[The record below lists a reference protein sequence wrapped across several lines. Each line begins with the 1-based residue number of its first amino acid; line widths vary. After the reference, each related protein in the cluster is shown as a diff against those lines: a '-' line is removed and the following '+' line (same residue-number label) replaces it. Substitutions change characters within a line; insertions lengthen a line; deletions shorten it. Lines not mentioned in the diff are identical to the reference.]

1 MTEEEIKKKAK
12 EIAEANGRTY
22 RDQEYGD
29 INTEEECYDSAIEMA
44 EYVIAETD
52 IDEKY
57 KIGKWF
63 MGLIPCWVDA
73 PSTLQAAHDHHGK
86 NIVAIHLKNGGY
98 RCCCVDDK
106 KPITFSLA
114 ENTPLVEGWHNR
126 ESSELEKHVEPF
138 DKGEISDGYHTFNEL
153 YYYRMLY
160 NAAFFNMLPKEWV
173 HKSKRHNDG
182 EECFGG
188 GWFIVIANLPTG
200 QISNHYELKDWDLFK
215 IPEKEVADKW
225 DGHSPQ
231 EAAER
236 LHKYLLEKLSKRA
249 F

>member
-1 MTEEEIKKKAK
+1 MTQEEIKKKAK

-52 IDEKY
+52 IDEKH

-106 KPITFSLA
+106 KPTTFSLA

-126 ESSELEKHVEPF
+126 ESSWNEK
-138 DKGEISDGYHTFNEL
+138 DKKIIKNILSVLDAQECYDGATGKKMNPYQKEIDWL
-153 YYYRMLY
+153 
-160 NAAFFNMLPKEWV
+160 
-173 HKSKRHNDG
+173 KSL
-182 EECFGG
+182 
-188 GWFIVIANLPTG
+188 NL
-200 QISNHYELKDWDLFK
+200 K
-215 IPEKEVADKW
+215 I
-225 DGHSPQ
+225 
-231 EAAER
+231 
-236 LHKYLLEKLSKRA
+236 
-249 F
+249 